1 MSEMRRGR
9 RERFFLQKPPSHSVP
24 FSRSVLDVG
33 SERVNSATA
42 AHTLPLGFGKP
53 ECRDLPKGSQ
63 GHYLPICLLA
73 VPRIKLPR

>member
-24 FSRSVLDVG
+24 FSRSVLEAG

-42 AHTLPLGFGKP
+42 ARTHPTFGLWKT
-53 ECRDLPKGSQ
+53 
-63 GHYLPICLLA
+63 
-73 VPRIKLPR
+73 

>member
-24 FSRSVLDVG
+24 FSRSVLEAG

-42 AHTLPLGFGKP
+42 VHTP
-53 ECRDLPKGSQ
+53 
-63 GHYLPICLLA
+63 YLWALENLSAGIC
-73 VPRIKLPR
+73 PREVRVTTSPSAF